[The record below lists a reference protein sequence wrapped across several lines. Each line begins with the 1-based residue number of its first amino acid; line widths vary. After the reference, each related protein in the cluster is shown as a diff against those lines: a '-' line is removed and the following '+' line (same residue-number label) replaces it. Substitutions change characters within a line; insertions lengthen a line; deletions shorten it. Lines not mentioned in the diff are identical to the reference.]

1 MKTTLLLLLTFVTW
15 TSADNRAVA
24 SLTPDRSQSFEYKDV
39 TVKCEHKDSDDW
51 TVWRITTKDLQM
63 SQCWQ
68 GWGTQATPTCDMKT
82 VKQPTS
88 GVYWCQSKHGQ
99 SSNALNITVTAGPVI
114 LQSPVLPVAAGE
126 MVTLFCKTKNAAY
139 NPPAFFYKNG
149 ARIGTIAAGHMTI
162 HNFSKSDEGAYKCDI
177 TGLGESPPAWL
188 LMKDDSEPA
197 SLSASPDSSQLSEYE
212 NLSLNCGSDSSFHDW
227 TIKRFTNETKK
238 LSSCGDDW
246 GKTTSSGC
254 IVQTV
259 KQLDSAIYWCE
270 SPARQRSNSIN
281 ITVYDG
287 PVILQSPV
295 LPVEE
300 GDNVT
305 LICKT
310 KRPPFNLSADFYK
323 DGTFVRTTPTG
334 HMTIHL
340 VSKSDEGAYKCDI
353 RGRGESPPAWLFVTG
368 REVRGG
374 VVLLEP
380 SLTLLVIIHIVV
392 SSPYVLS
399 TLLLVSICRQRP
411 TEKAPPVSPTAPPPG
426 EDEEELGYEDVDADV
441 TTEHRF

>member
-1 MKTTLLLLLTFVTW
+1 
-15 TSADNRAVA
+15 
-24 SLTPDRSQSFEYKDV
+24 
-39 TVKCEHKDSDDW
+39 
-51 TVWRITTKDLQM
+51 
-63 SQCWQ
+63 
-68 GWGTQATPTCDMKT
+68 
-82 VKQPTS
+82 
-88 GVYWCQSKHGQ
+88 
-99 SSNALNITVTAGPVI
+99 
-114 LQSPVLPVAAGE
+114 

-139 NPPAFFYKNG
+139 NPPAAFFKNG
-149 ARIGTIAAGHMTI
+149 TCIGTMPEGHMTI
-162 HNFSKSDEGAYKCDI
+162 HNFSKSDEGGYKCDI

-212 NLSLNCGSDSSFHDW
+212 NLSLSCGSDSSYHDW
-227 TIKRFTNETKK
+227 TIKRFTNESKR
-238 LSSCGDDW
+238 LSSCGEDW

-281 ITVYDG
+281 ITVYDD

-295 LPVEE
+295 LPVEA

-310 KRPPFNLSADFYK
+310 KTPPFNLSADFYK

-340 VSKSDEGAYKCDI
+340 VRRSKV
-353 RGRGESPPAWLFVTG
+353 ESTSWNPPV
-368 REVRGG
+368 
-374 VVLLEP
+374 
-380 SLTLLVIIHIVV
+380 TLLVIIHIVV

-411 TEKAPPVSPTAPPPG
+411 TEKALPLSPTAPPPG
-426 EDEEELGYEDVDADV
+426 EDEEGLGYEDVDADV

>member
-1 MKTTLLLLLTFVTW
+1 MKTTLLFLLTFINW
-15 TSADNRAVA
+15 TSADNQAVA
-24 SLTPDRSQSFEYKDV
+24 SLTLDRSQYFEYEDI
-39 TVKCEHKDSDDW
+39 TVKCEHMDSDDW
-51 TVWRITTKDLQM
+51 TVWRYTTKDLQM
-63 SQCWQ
+63 SQCRQ
-68 GWGTQATPTCDMKT
+68 GWGVQVTSTCDMKT

-88 GVYWCQSKHGQ
+88 GVYWCQSKHGH
-99 SSNALNITVTAGPVI
+99 SSNAVNITVTDLPVI

-126 MVTLFCKTKNAAY
+126 NVTLLCKTKTPPY
-139 NPPAFFYKNG
+139 NLPADFYKNG
-149 ARIGTIAAGHMTI
+149 DLISTTPTGHMTI
-162 HNFSKSDEGAYKCDI
+162 HLVSKSDEGAYKCDI
-177 TGLGESPPAWL
+177 RGRGESPPAWL
-188 LMKDDSEPA
+188 LIKDDSVQA

-212 NLSLNCGSDSSFHDW
+212 NLFLSCGNDSSFHGW
-227 TIKRFTNETKK
+227 TIKRFTPVSRR

-246 GKTTSSGC
+246 GKRMSSGC

-281 ITVYDG
+281 ITVYDL

-295 LPVEE
+295 LPVEAGE
-300 GDNVT
+300 NVT
-305 LICKT
+305 LLCKT
-310 KRPPFNLSADFYK
+310 KTPSLNLSADFYK

-368 REVRGG
+368 EVKA
-374 VVLLEP
+374 VLFEP
-380 SLTLLVIIHIVV
+380 SLTMLVIIRIVV
-392 SSPYVLS
+392 SSPYVVS
-399 TLLLVSICRQRP
+399 TLLLVSIVRQRP
-411 TEKAPPVSPTAPPPG
+411 TEKAPPVSLTTPPPG
-426 EDEEELGYEDVDADV
+426 EDEEGLEYEDVVADV